1 MTVSSSEPS
10 SPKVILYPRL
20 YLHQHS
26 DQTVG
31 AFLGSLNSKGIVSNN
46 LGEQIAVLEG
56 YMNLVNLGWFIQPQ
70 MGFVFT
76 FLFDDLYLQDYFL
89 CLSPL

>member
-20 YLHQHS
+20 YLRQHS